1 MPSPVVTHRDFAY
14 TPEDFRR
21 VQRLIHAHAGIAL
34 SEAKEPLVYSRLA
47 RRLRALGLVSF
58 HDYLDRLEQGEG
70 ETWEAFVNALTT
82 NLTAFFREQHHFDRL
97 GAWLQERGLPAN
109 VRIWSAAASTGE
121 EPYSIAIT
129 LMEAYGTTTPPA
141 VVLATDI
148 DTQVLATAAAGVYP
162 LERVARLP
170 EALRQRYFLRGKGR
184 HEGEVRVLPEL
195 QRLIRFKRLNLLEPR
210 WPMRQ
215 SFDLIFCRNVM
226 IYFDKHTQHQVIA
239 RMTRLM
245 RPDTQLFAGHSE
257 SFFHARD
264 LIECVGQ
271 TTYRLATGGTPTD
284 LTRPG
289 RHHAS

>member
-1 MPSPVVTHRDFAY
+1 MTIPSPVAMRDFAY

-58 HDYLDRLEQGEG
+58 RNYLDRLEQGEG
-70 ETWEAFVNALTT
+70 ETWQAFVNALTT
-82 NLTAFFREQHHFDRL
+82 NLTAFFRERHHFDRL
-97 GAWLQERGLPAN
+97 AAWLRERGLPSQ

-148 DTQVLATAAAGVYP
+148 DTQVLTTAAAGVYP
-162 LERVARLP
+162 LERVERLP

-184 HEGEVRVLPEL
+184 HEGEVRVIPEL
-195 QRLIRFKRLNLLEPR
+195 QHLVSYKHLNLLEPH
-210 WPMRQ
+210 WPMRNA
-215 SFDLIFCRNVM
+215 FDLIFCRNVM
-226 IYFDKHTQHQVIA
+226 IYFDKPTQHAVIE

-245 RPDTQLFAGHSE
+245 QADSLLFAGHSE

-264 LIECVGQ
+264 LIECIGQ
-271 TTYRLATGGTPTD
+271 TTYRLAHPAP
-284 LTRPG
+284 RS
-289 RHHAS
+289 H